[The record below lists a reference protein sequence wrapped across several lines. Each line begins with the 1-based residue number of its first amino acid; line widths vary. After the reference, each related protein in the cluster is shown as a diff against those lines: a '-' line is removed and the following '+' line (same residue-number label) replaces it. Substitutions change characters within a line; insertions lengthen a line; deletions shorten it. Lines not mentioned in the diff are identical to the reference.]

1 MRFLKF
7 IKYNKTI
14 NLITTIIKVLS
25 GLKVHNFNYVT
36 FLLEAIVMWNS
47 ANYCIGL
54 KPQKEINEI
63 VLKMN
68 LKISGII

>member
-25 GLKVHNFNYVT
+25 GLKVHNFNYVA
-36 FLLEAIVMWNS
+36 FLLEAIDRLNS
-47 ANYCIGL
+47 VNFCITI
-54 KPQKEINEI
+54 KTTEKNR
-63 VLKMN
+63 
-68 LKISGII
+68 

>member
-36 FLLEAIVMWNS
+36 FLLEAIDKLNS
-47 ANYCIGL
+47 VNFFITI
-54 KPQKEINEI
+54 KTTEKNR
-63 VLKMN
+63 
-68 LKISGII
+68 